1 VPDGQ
6 SLEPSESRDSLVE
19 QLSVKI
25 REQEKEREN
34 EDEEEQEPDNG
45 GEDQSADFIACLAA
59 STCLSSIFHL
69 LIPRG
74 LRSPEEP
81 AVQLPVRH

>member
-1 VPDGQ
+1 MPDGQ

-45 GEDQSADFIACLAA
+45 GEDQSDE
-59 STCLSSIFHL
+59 
-69 LIPRG
+69 R
-74 LRSPEEP
+74 
-81 AVQLPVRH
+81 